1 MSVLLIF
8 ENKNPIPWKEALEK
22 KLPNISIEI
31 FPDVQ
36 DKNKVDFIICWKPQ
50 KEIFEQFPN
59 IKVIQSVGAS
69 IDHITN
75 TQTLHKQYIISRIV
89 DNKLS
94 NDMWEFLLTIV
105 LNQLKN
111 STIYNL
117 QQLTK
122 SWEQHNY
129 KSIANTTITILG
141 LGKIGSHVAKKFAL
155 LGFTVKGWSASE
167 KKIENVVSF
176 TGNENLVTAIQ
187 DSDFLINLL
196 PLTKETSGILN
207 KKTLGTLTSSPFLIN
222 VGRGEHIVE
231 DDLIE
236 LLNSSILSGALLD
249 VFVKEPLPKEHPF
262 WVHPKIQITPHI
274 ASLTNIDSAIH
285 QITKNYT
292 LFTQNKELLHTV
304 SLTKGY

>member
-22 KLPNISIEI
+22 KLPNTSIEI
-31 FPDVQ
+31 FPNVE
-36 DKNKVDFIICWKPQ
+36 DKNNIDFIICWKPP
-50 KEIFEQFPN
+50 KEIFKQFPN
-59 IKVIQSVGAS
+59 SKVIQSVGAS

-75 TQTLHKQYIISRIV
+75 TQTLKKQHVVSRIV
-89 DNKLS
+89 DDRLS
-94 NDMWEFLLTIV
+94 NDMWEFLLTTV

-117 QQLTK
+117 QQHAK
-122 SWEQHNY
+122 IWKQHNY
-129 KSIANTTITILG
+129 KSIENTTITILG

-155 LGFTVKGWSASE
+155 IGFKVKGWSASE
-167 KKIENVVSF
+167 KNVENVVSF
-176 TGNENLVTAIQ
+176 QGKEGFISATQ
-187 DSDFLINLL
+187 DCNFLINLL
-196 PLTKETSGILN
+196 PLTKETFGILN
-207 KKTLGTLTSSPFLIN
+207 KKTLSTLTSSPFLIN
-222 VGRGEHIVE
+222 VGRGEHLVE
-231 DDLIE
+231 NDLIE

-249 VFVKEPLPKEHPF
+249 VFVNEPLPKEHPF
-262 WVHPKIQITPHI
+262 WIHPKIQITPHI

-292 LFTQNKELLHTV
+292 LFIQNKELLHTV